1 VKKVRYANTKTRGFL
16 LLRSPGFLTDILAD
30 FLRISW
36 RDYSD
41 LFHIIPNF
49 LNTFKRAFIFYHCC
63 HALKKYLRIYLLSCF
78 HMCDWLLLPT
88 ICQYRLSTWQ
98 WDGHTSILSFRFF
111 MNCSEKQPSSWF
123 CLDLDWHSLCE

>member
-1 VKKVRYANTKTRGFL
+1 MRYANTKTRGFL

-49 LNTFKRAFIFYHCC
+49 LNKFKRAFIFYRCC
-63 HALKKYLRIYLLSCF
+63 HVLKKYLRIYLLSCF
-78 HMCDWLLLPT
+78 HMCDWLLPISL
-88 ICQYRLSTWQ
+88 IYLATWAEEGQ
-98 WDGHTSILSFRFF
+98 AIPRSVYFEL
-111 MNCSEKQPSSWF
+111 
-123 CLDLDWHSLCE
+123 